1 MFTAFGTIA
10 TKLDSKNRLKIPARF
25 KELLADY
32 RKLYFYKG
40 LDGVFYLDTKPKWE
54 QIVQFIESKRNP
66 FDPNYS
72 IFATHFFNN
81 ACDLKVDDHD
91 RVVLSARILELLK
104 ADKAGELIV
113 QGVGES
119 LTLWAKSEFDKHIK
133 NTETTFEEAAKALF
147 ANGFVDTPA
156 VDNNTSSEKNNETI

>member
-1 MFTAFGTIA
+1 MYTAFGTIE

-25 KELLADY
+25 KELIADY

-40 LDGVFYLDTKPKWE
+40 LDGVFYMDTKPKWE
-54 QIVQFIESKRNP
+54 KIVNFIESKKNP

-72 IFATHFFNN
+72 VFATHFFNN
-81 ACDLKVDDHD
+81 AVDLKIDDND

-104 ADKAGELIV
+104 GEKGGEFVV

-119 LTLWAKSEFDKHIK
+119 LVLWAKPAYDKYIK
-133 NTETTFEEAAKALF
+133 STEKSFEEAAKALF
-147 ANGFVDTPA
+147 ANGFVEEPA
-156 VDNNTSSEKNNETI
+156 IIIHEEN